1 MYFDSKSPA
10 AILLTLLALHAS
22 PAAPASLDLVAV
34 INELR
39 TQGCGNHTGVKPAL
53 HPNTLLDRAAQALAS
68 GRSLRE
74 AMTDAGYRAVQ
85 SAALEVSGSDEAIA
99 RALAE
104 RGCEDIIDPVYRD
117 VGVAQRANNAWI
129 VLAAPFAPPAAG
141 QSEAVSREVLALVN
155 EARARPRRCG
165 RKRFDTAPPLVLSDA
180 LQRAALDHARDM
192 AGRSIL
198 SHAGRDGSTS
208 AERVTR
214 AKYRWRVVGE
224 NIASGQSTPGQVVAE
239 WVRSPRHCGN
249 LMDAE
254 FTEMGVAYAVEPGSA
269 AGIYWAQVFAAPR
282 E

>member
-1 MYFDSKSPA
+1 MYFA
-10 AILLTLLALHAS
+10 AILLTLIALNAS
-22 PAAPASLDLVAV
+22 QAASAGPDLVAV
-34 INELR
+34 IKGIR
-39 TQGCGNHTGVKPAL
+39 AQGCDHHSGVKSAL
-53 HPNTLLDRAAQALAS
+53 RPNPLLDRAAQALVS

-74 AMTDAGYRAVQ
+74 AMKDAGYRAVQ
-85 SAALEVSGSDEAIA
+85 SAMLELSGSDDAIA

-104 RGCEDIIDPVYRD
+104 RGCEDITDPVYRD

-129 VLAAPFAPPAAG
+129 VLAAPFAPPPADQAG
-141 QSEAVSREVLALVN
+141 AVSGEVLALVN

-165 RKRFDTAPPLVLSDA
+165 WKRFDAAPPLVKSDA

-192 AGRSIL
+192 AGRSNL
-198 SHAGRDGSTS
+198 RHAGRDGSTS
-208 AERVTR
+208 AERATR
-214 AKYRWRVVGE
+214 AGYRWRTVGE

-239 WVRSPRHCGN
+239 WVRSPRHCSN

-254 FTEMGVAYAVEPGSA
+254 FTEMGVAYAVEPGSS